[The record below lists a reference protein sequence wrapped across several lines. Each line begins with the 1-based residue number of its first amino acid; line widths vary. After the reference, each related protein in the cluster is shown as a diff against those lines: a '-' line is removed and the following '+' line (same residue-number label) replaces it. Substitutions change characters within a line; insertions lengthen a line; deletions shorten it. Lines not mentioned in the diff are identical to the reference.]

1 MSAPGLTLPEMG
13 GLRDIL
19 ERDRLERLRQEEE
32 RRKQAEANA
41 DAFVRR
47 MRKAPRRR
55 RIQAD
60 LSPESKHLMERVA
73 REIAQAQGDPRVPF
87 RFRDGRPA
95 YVRTYGGASNAAAK
109 RAAEGVDRACQLLR
123 EGFESLAKREQA
135 AAERERAATKR
146 ERFMMGLAGA
156 SVVIAALPYAL
167 ALFT

>member
-1 MSAPGLTLPEMG
+1 MA

-19 ERDRLERLRQEEE
+19 ERDRLERQRQEDE

-55 RIQAD
+55 RVQAD

-87 RFRDGRPA
+87 RFSNGRTA
-95 YVRTYGGASNAAAK
+95 YVRTYGGTSNAAVK
-109 RAAEGVDRACQLLR
+109 RAAEGVERACQLLR
-123 EGFESLAKREQA
+123 EGFESLAQREDA
-135 AAERERAATKR
+135 AAEREDAAAVRERAAAKR

-156 SVVIAALPYAL
+156 SVVIASLPYL
-167 ALFT
+167 LPLLT